1 MEGFTITK
9 LLPELDNK
17 IDVRQYA
24 RKGHST
30 TDALLYLLQ
39 AIFEAMDRGNT
50 AARIFFADFS
60 KGFDLIDHNILLR
73 ELEKLSVSPVS
84 LDGSRHS

>member
-17 IDVRQYA
+17 IDVRQCA
-24 RKGHST
+24 RKGHSK

-39 AIFEAMDRGNT
+39 TIFEAMDRGNT
-50 AARIFFADFS
+50 AARIFFADLS
-60 KGFDLIDHNILLR
+60 KGFADF
-73 ELEKLSVSPVS
+73 S
-84 LDGSRHS
+84 

>member
-17 IDVRQYA
+17 IDVGQYA
-24 RKGHST
+24 RKGHSK
-30 TDALLYLLQ
+30 TDALLYLPQ

-60 KGFDLIDHNILLR
+60 KGFADF
-73 ELEKLSVSPVS
+73 S
-84 LDGSRHS
+84 

>member
-9 LLPELDNK
+9 LLPELDSR

-39 AIFEAMDRGNT
+39 AIFEAMD
-50 AARIFFADFS
+50 
-60 KGFDLIDHNILLR
+60 H
-73 ELEKLSVSPVS
+73 
-84 LDGSRHS
+84 